1 MGKMEVKETQAL
13 LFQSSKESDA
23 GKWLS
28 VGVQEKGG
36 RMKKFHD
43 ISRVGEWKWYWTEQK
58 LLLIGLEALG
68 ESDNENL

>member
-13 LFQSSKESDA
+13 LFQSSKELDA

-28 VGVQEKGG
+28 VGVQEKRG
-36 RMKKFHD
+36 RMKKFRD